1 MRTNNLSVIAVGNV
15 LPIVR
20 TAGKIVLS
28 RHPVNIRAQTISLH
42 AVQAAPA
49 PLLMARHAL
58 PAYGHRYG
66 LLLLLLLL
74 PAGLA
79 AQAGRDV
86 ILATTTSTQDS
97 GLLDSLVPRF
107 ERLCAC
113 RLKTIAVGTGQ
124 SLALGARG
132 EADVV
137 LVHAPALEQRYVR
150 EGLFINRRLVMSN
163 DFVVV
168 GPRED
173 PAGVRGLPDVAG
185 VFRRL
190 AERRATFVSRAD
202 SSGTHILELNQWKVA
217 GRVPAGSWYLQVGQ
231 GMGATLRV
239 ASEKQAYTLAD
250 RGTYLALR
258 DLLALDI
265 LHQGSPELLNIY
277 HVMEVNPEVFP
288 LVNAAG
294 ARAFADFVVS
304 PGTQGIIRD
313 FGVQRFGQPLFVPRA
328 GRQEAELLPVRQ
340 AP

>member
-1 MRTNNLSVIAVGNV
+1 MRFLSAARWRLV
-15 LPIVR
+15 LGGI
-20 TAGKIVLS
+20 
-28 RHPVNIRAQTISLH
+28 
-42 AVQAAPA
+42 
-49 PLLMARHAL
+49 
-58 PAYGHRYG
+58 
-66 LLLLLLLL
+66 LLLV

-163 DFVVV
+163 DFVIV
-168 GPRED
+168 GPGDD
-173 PAGVRGLPDVAG
+173 PAGIRGLPGVAQ

-190 AERRATFVSRAD
+190 AEGTVPFVSRAD

-217 GRVPAGSWYLQVGQ
+217 GRMPAGPWYLQVGQ

-239 ASEKQAYTLAD
+239 ASEKRGYTLTD

-258 DLLALDI
+258 ALLALDI
-265 LHQGSPELLNIY
+265 LYQGSPELLNIY

-288 LVNAAG
+288 QVNAVG
-294 ARAFADFVVS
+294 ARAFADFIVS
-304 PGTQGIIRD
+304 PGTQEIIRR
-313 FGVQRFGQPLFVPRA
+313 FGTQRFGQPLFVPQA
-328 GRQEAELLPVRQ
+328 GRSEAEPAAAV
-340 AP
+340 PPS